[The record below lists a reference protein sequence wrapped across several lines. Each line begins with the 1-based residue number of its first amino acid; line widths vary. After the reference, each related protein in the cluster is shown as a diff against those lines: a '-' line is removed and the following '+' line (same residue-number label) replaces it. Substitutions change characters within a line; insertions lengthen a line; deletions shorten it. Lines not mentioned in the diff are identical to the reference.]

1 MNRGRGISA
10 KHVKEKQRAKDQ
22 SSSSAECIV
31 EKYES
36 VVRVHLPRKNNHV
49 EGARSEPRSRKLPQ
63 SDAGGSRDRTTAKE
77 SVVSRRKSI
86 ANNRQDKSMAS
97 SRQDKSMASS
107 RQDKSIE
114 DLEEDWKDSKSDT
127 AKEPIANSKV
137 ETKPRSEPKAT
148 TKPTAEPTAE
158 TKAKAKADAKA
169 KSTPELFRVEDKTG
183 GDWKVSNRVGSW
195 RQNEERKMM
204 EADVRDVSQAT
215 TVAVALQNTV
225 AVGSTPASSL
235 QRRSSRNLK
244 RRRQRIKLKMTSRIT
259 SMKQRSCKINEQG
272 SDGEEVSQRNRIKRT
287 LSRRGHA
294 KPQEAQQ
301 NTHQIQAT
309 EEQRVHDNGVD
320 MVTTKQYGDDKSC
333 ESTEVSAWKT
343 NESRNEVQKVSE
355 KDTFPESPAEGVR
368 RTESE
373 TQRATNEQSQVAEV
387 TEIETSKINHEV
399 VNDTRSETSESQQK
413 VQPRSSA
420 EDTS

>member
-1 MNRGRGISA
+1 MPKRNRHPNFSA
-10 KHVKEKQRAKDQ
+10 LR
-22 SSSSAECIV
+22 
-31 EKYES
+31 
-36 VVRVHLPRKNNHV
+36 
-49 EGARSEPRSRKLPQ
+49 
-63 SDAGGSRDRTTAKE
+63 
-77 SVVSRRKSI
+77 
-86 ANNRQDKSMAS
+86 
-97 SRQDKSMASS
+97 
-107 RQDKSIE
+107 
-114 DLEEDWKDSKSDT
+114 
-127 AKEPIANSKV
+127 
-137 ETKPRSEPKAT
+137 TKPEVTGKFRTESE
-148 TKPTAEPTAE
+148 
-158 TKAKAKADAKA
+158 
-169 KSTPELFRVEDKTG
+169 VGDK
-183 GDWKVSNRVGSW
+183 
-195 RQNEERKMM
+195 NEERKMM

-235 QRRSSRNLK
+235 QRRSSRNLE

-287 LSRRGHA
+287 LSRSGHA

-309 EEQRVHDNGVD
+309 EEQRVHDNGVE
-320 MVTTKQYGDDKSC
+320 MVTTKQYGDDNSC

-343 NESRNEVQKVSE
+343 NDSRNEVQKVSE
-355 KDTFPESPAEGVR
+355 KDTFPESPAEGAIEKSQTLR
-368 RTESE
+368 STESE